1 MLEEAPCIAG
11 THRLESSAQG
21 FQQGFSG
28 ARPGLTH
35 KSLELGEGL
44 FYWVE
49 VRRVGWQV
57 EKLAASSFDE
67 LSDPRALVGGEVV
80 HHHDLSRLQ
89 RGSQNPLHVGLKDHL
104 RGRPFHRQRRSHPR
118 KGHAREQ
125 RDVGSP
131 ITRRLEAHSLA
142 PTRPAVDWRERGV
155 VRALVHEHEAP
166 PVYSPADQNAPSRPQ
181 ELVSLARVHTPS
193 FGLKPIFLK
202 SLERV
207 DSLTEIPTTSLRK
220 RHLSLRVAAGRSSTS
235 ASRSFLALSSS
246 LALEPGCFFGASGLP
261 SRRAAA

>member
-67 LSDPRALVGGEVV
+67 LPDPRALVGGEVV

-89 RGSQNPLHVGLKDHL
+89 RGSQNPLHVGLKDNL
-104 RGRPFHRQRRSHPR
+104 RGRPST
-118 KGHAREQ
+118 AR
-125 RDVGSP
+125 DGP
-131 ITRRLEAHSLA
+131 IPARVMLESSVTLA
-142 PTRPAVDWRERGV
+142 P
-155 VRALVHEHEAP
+155 
-166 PVYSPADQNAPSRPQ
+166 Q
-181 ELVSLARVHTPS
+181 
-193 FGLKPIFLK
+193 
-202 SLERV
+202 
-207 DSLTEIPTTSLRK
+207 LR
-220 RHLSLRVAAGRSSTS
+220 
-235 ASRSFLALSSS
+235 
-246 LALEPGCFFGASGLP
+246 GASKHTLWP
-261 SRRAAA
+261 